1 MFLVRAFCP
10 LQSVPYQ
17 YTRQVWFKK
26 NRFVNQTELCWQMK
40 SDIHFHLELVV
51 NDSSI
56 LTEEQKK
63 FMTSRCLELRIEG
76 VLLAPICKYLSQEY
90 YAYIFVNFIVII
102 RELIY
107 L

>member
-1 MFLVRAFCP
+1 MYFARSRVYLTNIPDKFGK
-10 LQSVPYQ
+10 
-17 YTRQVWFKK
+17 KK

-63 FMTSRCLELRIEG
+63 FIASCLELGIEG
-76 VLLAPICKYLSQEY
+76 VL
-90 YAYIFVNFIVII
+90 
-102 RELIY
+102 
-107 L
+107 